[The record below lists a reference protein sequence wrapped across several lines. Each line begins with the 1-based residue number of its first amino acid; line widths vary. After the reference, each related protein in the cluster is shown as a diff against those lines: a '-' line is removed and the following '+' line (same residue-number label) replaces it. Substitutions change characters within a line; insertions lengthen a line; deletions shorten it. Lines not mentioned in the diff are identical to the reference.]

1 MQEGVETG
9 AYLLKVSSFFPLFL
23 CSLLLRLSESSLA
36 AAWNPAALQSCCAF
50 HCITI
55 MLQCITTDTQVTAPH
70 LLTDAQ
76 LAPKQ

>member
-23 CSLLLRLSESSLA
+23 CSLLLRLSESSLG
-36 AAWNPAALQSCCAF
+36 AAWNPAAL